1 VLRYRRGQRPTGSRA
16 GAEDGEGTREHD
28 AGRGDDASGGGQAGQ
43 RTGTGSGGGFSA
55 DSGRRRWART
65 ASLARAG
72 RHQGEVVSNRS
83 GWNQKPGKLG
93 LGWLAA
99 MGIGVPHQS
108 ANEHAVDS
116 CEVESAVQFA
126 ISSLGE
132 QLRRCAISDRVGGL
146 ADSGPDAYPPDTC

>member
-99 MGIGVPHQS
+99 GMLGWLGWGS
-108 ANEHAVDS
+108 ACRTNQRMNMRLIAAKS
-116 CEVESAVQFA
+116 RAPSN
-126 ISSLGE
+126 S
-132 QLRRCAISDRVGGL
+132 
-146 ADSGPDAYPPDTC
+146 P